1 MWWYQRLSYVV
12 NMLGRVSCSRDLS
25 GLYQSLV
32 IPAFTCGGV
41 GDFRLLGIYLR
52 QGDALE
58 ARSVVAST
66 VHVSML
72 ICFDSQRHEETAE
85 HQVRYSW
92 CVVFGFAA
100 TSNTY
105 RYICTHPQ
113 VIVYGEFLGW
123 CVIDLRCD
131 ASLQYLA
138 EAAKCCEHNMDE
150 AGLRVR
156 RTPSR
161 YRQPRDASLTYTMRS
176 SVPISIAAPLSNR
189 RT

>member
-1 MWWYQRLSYVV
+1 MVVSAIFVYFEYICAREMRSRLALSLRRLS
-12 NMLGRVSCSRDLS
+12 M
-25 GLYQSLV
+25 
-32 IPAFTCGGV
+32 F
-41 GDFRLLGIYLR
+41 
-52 QGDALE
+52 
-58 ARSVVAST
+58 SV
-66 VHVSML
+66 L

-161 YRQPRDASLTYTMRS
+161 YRQPRDASLTLCTMPI
-176 SVPISIAAPLSNR
+176 SVQISIAAPLSNR